1 MMMERA
7 SSAINARIAARV
19 RDLRAARELTLDAL
33 AERSGVSRAMI
44 SRVERGESSPTA
56 VVLDK
61 IATGLGVVLAALF
74 DVPPPEPAPVARRAE
89 QPVWRDPAS
98 GYVRRNLSPPG
109 ASSPIQMVEVTFPPG
124 ARVSYESGPRRRRMD
139 QQIWILDG
147 TIEVTVDQARHRLE
161 RGDCLAM
168 ELSGPTS
175 FHNPTRKTA
184 RYVVVVATEP
194 DARSRS

>member
-1 MMMERA
+1 MEA
-7 SSAINARIAARV
+7 ALDINHRIAARV
-19 RDLRAARELTLDAL
+19 RDLRAALGLTLDAL

-56 VVLDK
+56 VILDK
-61 IATGLGVVLAALF
+61 LAAGLGVTLSALF
-74 DVPPPEPAPVARRAE
+74 DPPRPDPLPVARRSD

-109 ASSPIQMVEVTFPPG
+109 VSSILMVEVTFPAG
-124 ARVSYESGPRRRRMD
+124 ARVAYESNPRQME

-147 TIEVTVDQARHRLE
+147 TLEVTVGHELHLLE

-168 ELSGPTS
+168 ELTQPIV
-175 FHNPTRKTA
+175 FRNPTKKAA
-184 RYVVVVATEP
+184 RYVVVLVAQP
-194 DARSRS
+194 DTRRKP